1 MLKLPALQCDLSNS
15 VKGNSL
21 PSSRS
26 ATPPQINN
34 RSPANNYREDTSALP
49 VVLTKS
55 YSTLSENTDGSG
67 TSADSYESPSIL
79 SRSLE
84 AGMPNTSGTPLSL
97 RAQQF
102 LQSST
107 SSTENNFLLPSK
119 QPSATISPSTGT
131 RTMPATTLAPLI
143 ISPYQQ
149 PLYSSSFSF
158 SRNSSMSPSSIP
170 LKNVK
175 SLEIT
180 FPDNVRPYSPGESEE
195 VSSLNLRKKA
205 LTPMNILRN
214 MRRTPSPSPNAFQ
227 QHSMHRISP
236 KQQGVYPS
244 PLYATSNGSHSSS
257 HYSMVLNNNNI
268 CAETPTNN
276 HNSSNYWSAS
286 SQSDDTVMTD
296 AEVEETVKQ
305 AIALALVEEN
315 DEDQEE
321 NASCCDYKQQED
333 DSKVPESPL
342 VDEERKQRS
351 PVSEIFMSDM
361 I

>member
-1 MLKLPALQCDLSNS
+1 MLKLPVLQCDISNS

-34 RSPANNYREDTSALP
+34 RSPANNYRDDTSALP

-84 AGMPNTSGTPLSL
+84 AGMPNTSGVPLSL
-97 RAQQF
+97 RAQQL

-107 SSTENNFLLPSK
+107 SSTDTNFLLPSK
-119 QPSATISPSTGT
+119 QPGATISPSTGT
-131 RTMPATTLAPLI
+131 RTMPATTLAPLV

-149 PLYSSSFSF
+149 PLYSASFSF

-214 MRRTPSPSPNAFQ
+214 MRRTPSPSPSAFQ

-244 PLYATSNGSHSSS
+244 PLYAASNGSHSSS
-257 HYSMVLNNNNI
+257 HYSMVLNNNNNTF
-268 CAETPTNN
+268 AETPTNN
-276 HNSSNYWSAS
+276 SSYWSAS

-305 AIALALVEEN
+305 AIALALVEEI
-315 DEDQEE
+315 DENQEE
-321 NASCCDYKQQED
+321 NASSYDHKQQED
-333 DSKVPESPL
+333 DTKVPESPL
-342 VDEERKQRS
+342 VVDERKQRS
-351 PVSEIFMSDM
+351 PISEIFMSEM